1 MITYEKYIQNEL
13 SITPYKD
20 GLREFGETDNCLN
33 KCLEKLFPN
42 NLFIHNKFLK
52 HDGEYVINKFD
63 QKIRPDYVCEEL
75 KLIIEFDGESG
86 KNGHYTDPFVILK
99 DNNNT
104 KILSDLGYNVIRI
117 PFYIQLDKSAIKY
130 FFNIDYNGELYDTVD
145 DHGFKHPL
153 ITLPSQFCE
162 VGIYRFLNDLTYIP
176 KDILIK
182 IIESLEYRIKYYE
195 DKLNVFDKSLVMP
208 KVIQQFFY

>member
-1 MITYEKYIQNEL
+1 MISYEKHLYKEL
-13 SITPYKD
+13 SITSYED
-20 GLREFGETDNCLN
+20 GLREFGETNNCLN
-33 KCLEKLFPN
+33 RCLEKLFPN
-42 NLFIHNKFLK
+42 NKFVHNKFLK
-52 HDGEYVINKFD
+52 CNEEFVINDFG

-75 KLIIEFDGESG
+75 KLIIEFDGDAG
-86 KNGHYTDPFVILK
+86 KNGHYTDPFVIFK

-130 FFNIDYNGELYDTVD
+130 FFNIDFNDTLYNAIN

-195 DKLNVFDKSLVMP
+195 DTLNIFDKSLVIP
-208 KVIQQFFY
+208 KVIQQFLY

>member
-13 SITPYKD
+13 SGTLYKD

-42 NLFIHNKFLK
+42 NLFIHDKFLK
-52 HDGEYVINKFD
+52 HNEKYVINKFG

-75 KLIIEFDGESG
+75 RLIIEFDGESG

-99 DNNNT
+99 DQINT
-104 KILSDLGYNVIRI
+104 KILENLCYKVIRI
-117 PFYIQLDKSAIKY
+117 PFYIQLDKLTIKY
-130 FFNIDYNGELYDTVD
+130 FFNIEYNQQLYDTAS
-145 DHGFKHPL
+145 DHGFLHPL

-162 VGIYRFLNDLTYIP
+162 TGIYRFLNELTYIP
-176 KDILIK
+176 KETLIT

-195 DKLNVFDKSLVMP
+195 DNLNVYDKSLVIP